1 MGKVELPLLFTP
13 HIPEKEFHG
22 RMEFSGTFNGKP
34 VSRLHIPVFLFG
46 ESVASGKTMT
56 LEAISDPKRWRNNSS
71 GNMTAAYD
79 EKEGAI
85 RFDVEFPQHGDRWI
99 YPEFILKPRESFRRA
114 RGVAF
119 EIKTVPSM
127 PKEAVFMAVM
137 GREKEHG
144 RAVFI
149 RFPMPS
155 AEWEERIISFDEFVP
170 NPENI
175 EMIRLGVNPKSD
187 RQSYWVRNLRVFCR

>member
-1 MGKVELPLLFTP
+1 
-13 HIPEKEFHG
+13 
-22 RMEFSGTFNGKP
+22 
-34 VSRLHIPVFLFG
+34 
-46 ESVASGKTMT
+46 MT

-85 RFDVEFPQHGDRWI
+85 RFDVEFPQHGDRWV

-170 NPENI
+170 NPENHRNDPPRSQP
-175 EMIRLGVNPKSD
+175 EIRPPELLGPQPEGFLQIAS
-187 RQSYWVRNLRVFCR
+187 RTRRLRTGARLRPG